1 MSGWVLVVV
10 VLGAVFLALPAAAR
24 IAFEELLPG
33 ERPPRDRHMTF
44 AGKLVDVLTV
54 TGFMLTFSYLSV
66 GLIFGSLASE
76 PSVCEQLLTCEPQ
89 DGVDANVGLTFL
101 FGSVLSG
108 LWNAFHVAYLRR
120 RQGWP
125 VYAAW
130 LQGPVGSWAI
140 VWGFSNREVVVNA
153 AGILAVVVAL
163 SIFVRRAPLRVTG
176 EAPDNATTAD
186 T

>member
-10 VLGAVFLALPAAAR
+10 VLGAVFLALPAAAG

-76 PSVCEQLLTCEPQ
+76 PSVCEQLLTCTHKTESTPTSASHSYSVAFCPDCGTHSTSPTCGGGK
-89 DGVDANVGLTFL
+89 DGRSTPHGCRE
-101 FGSVLSG
+101 LSD
-108 LWNAFHVAYLRR
+108 H
-120 RQGWP
+120 
-125 VYAAW
+125 
-130 LQGPVGSWAI
+130 GPSCGDS
-140 VWGFSNREVVVNA
+140 
-153 AGILAVVVAL
+153 
-163 SIFVRRAPLRVTG
+163 P
-176 EAPDNATTAD
+176 TAKSS
-186 T
+186 